1 MNILVIDNFDSFT
14 YNLVHYIEKA
24 AGVRPTVWRNNSHV
38 IDEVAAFDKI
48 CISPG
53 PGLPSQAGI
62 TKEVIRQYAS
72 EKSILGVCLGHQAV
86 AEVFGGSLRNLQQV
100 LHGVVRPVNVL
111 VQDVIFENIPLTF
124 PAARYHSWVVDQT
137 GNQLQVI
144 AGDDN
149 GEVMAIKH
157 VLYPVYG
164 VQFHPESIM
173 TEYGLQLIYNWIHK
187 T

>member
-1 MNILVIDNFDSFT
+1 
-14 YNLVHYIEKA
+14 
-24 AGVRPTVWRNNSHV
+24 NSHTL
-38 IDEVAAFDKI
+38 DEVAQFDKV

-62 TKEVIRQYAS
+62 TKEVIKRFAS
-72 EKSILGVCLGHQAV
+72 EKSILGVCLGHQAI

-100 LHGVVRPVNVL
+100 LHGVVRPVHVL
-111 VQDVIFENIPLTF
+111 VQDVLFENVPSTF
-124 PAARYHSWVVDQT
+124 PAARYHSWIVDQT

-144 AGDDN
+144 AGDDI

-157 VLYPVYG
+157 IQYPVYG

-173 TEYGLQLIYNWIHK
+173 TEHGLQLIHNWIHK

>member
-24 AGVRPTVWRNNSHV
+24 AGVRPTVWRNNSHTL
-38 IDEVAAFDKI
+38 DEVAQFDEV
-48 CISPG
+48 CIATG

-62 TKEVIRQYAS
+62 TKEVIKRFAS
-72 EKSILGVCLGHQAV
+72 EKSILGVCLGHQAI

-100 LHGVVRPVNVL
+100 LHGVVRPVHVL
-111 VQDVIFENIPLTF
+111 VQDVLFENVPSTF
-124 PAARYHSWVVDQT
+124 PAARYHSWIVDQT

-144 AGDDN
+144 AGDDI

-157 VLYPVYG
+157 IQYPVYG

-173 TEYGLQLIYNWIHK
+173 TEHGLQLIHNWIHK